1 MCFGLYLTEVLTVTY
16 FLHHPQTFNSA
27 KRKKLNRFFKA
38 PRGNF
43 KFGDNLTYLSLF
55 LTDNLTMTN
64 S

>member
-43 KFGDNLTYLSLF
+43 KFGGNVTYLSLF

>member
-16 FLHHPQTFNSA
+16 FLHHPQTFSSA

-43 KFGDNLTYLSLF
+43 KFGGNLTYLSLF

>member
-38 PRGNF
+38 PRSNF
-43 KFGDNLTYLSLF
+43 KFGGNLTYLSLF